1 MDSILSET
9 FKNNHPFEV
18 LMDSGKCTQSQIQSW
33 ICNRYCFQKTM
44 VAKDS
49 IILSKCPDRTFRQM
63 WIKRIIEADAP
74 DGGLESWIRLGVACG
89 IDATDSTKVYPATKF
104 AMDSFLN
111 WCTRTDWKI
120 VVASSLS
127 QLNAVVNHRRKFATW
142 YELYPWIET
151 GGLDYF
157 LLRIDQVDIDS
168 KKCLEFV
175 QLNPLSE
182 ESLREAT
189 TIKREI
195 MKCMLDSI
203 YFMNLV

>member
-1 MDSILSET
+1 METIIKET

-18 LMDSGKCTQSQIQSW
+18 LMDSGLCTKEQLQGW
-33 ICNRYCFQKTM
+33 VCNRYRFQQTM
-44 VAKDS
+44 VAKDC

-63 WIKRIIEADAP
+63 WIKRILEADAP

-89 IDATDSTKVYPATKF
+89 VDATDSTKVYPETKI
-104 AMDSFLN
+104 AMDSFLQ
-111 WCTRTDWKI
+111 WCTATDWKI

-142 YELYPWIET
+142 YDLYPWIEK

-157 LLRIDQVDIDS
+157 LMRIGQVEVDS
-168 KKCLEFV
+168 QRCLEFV
-175 QLNPLSE
+175 QSQDLSE

-189 TIKREI
+189 AIKRDI
-195 MKCMLDSI
+195 MKRMLDAI
-203 YFMNLV
+203 YKNLV